1 MTERIFVDSHG
12 RKHITTETGG
22 LPGGHTQVQPKPA
35 TDFSIWSRATL
46 ETLCREAM
54 DKVHELQAKLDKLTP
69 P

>member
-22 LPGGHTQVQPKPA
+22 HAQVQPKPA

-69 P
+69 PTR

>member
-1 MTERIFVDSHG
+1 MPERIFVDSHG
-12 RKHITTETGG
+12 RKHITTE
-22 LPGGHTQVQPKPA
+22 PGETKVQPKPA

-69 P
+69 PTR